1 MFAVGWGANQF
12 VPLLIV
18 YRHTLKLDD
27 AALASIF
34 GVYAAGLAPGF
45 LLGGPASD
53 RLGRRTLV
61 VAFTALSAAASGVLA
76 TGVWSPVGLYAG
88 RLLIGVCSGVV
99 FAVGSS
105 WIKELSDAASGSA
118 ATRASIT
125 LSSAFAAGPLLAGVL
140 AQWAPFPAVL
150 PYGVQAALALA
161 AVSLAL
167 GAPETRPALPH
178 GGRRGMRMAGRERG
192 PFLGATLSVAP
203 WVFVCATIAFAVLP
217 GRLPRVAGGDSPLL
231 SGLLTA
237 LALVVGALVQQVA
250 RGLAARPNLGLS
262 TGLGTATLGL
272 VLGAAGAATGA
283 TPLVVTAIVALG
295 AAYGL
300 LLVTGLAEVV
310 RVANPRALGGM
321 VAWYYA
327 VAYLGI
333 AAPYVIAVLA
343 VPLGYPRVLAGSGA
357 AAGMSL
363 AGNLAYRR
371 RLSAR
376 KEVCA

>member
-18 YRHTLKLDD
+18 YRHTLRLDD

-53 RLGRRTLV
+53 RLGRRPLV
-61 VAFTALSAAASGVLA
+61 VAFTSLSAFASGVLA
-76 TGVWSPVGLYAG
+76 TGVWSPAGLYAG
-88 RLLIGVCSGVV
+88 RLLIGVCAGIV

-105 WIKELSDAASGSA
+105 WVKELSHAGSGAAA
-118 ATRASIT
+118 RRASIT
-125 LSSAFAAGPLLAGVL
+125 LSSAFAAGPLCAGVF
-140 AQWAPFPAVL
+140 AEWVPFPAVL
-150 PYGVQAALALA
+150 PYGVQAALALV
-161 AVSLAL
+161 AVLLAL
-167 GAPETRPALPH
+167 GAPETRPAQLTGDRMGMPM
-178 GGRRGMRMAGRERG
+178 GGRVGG

-203 WVFVCATIAFAVLP
+203 WVFVCATTAFAVLP
-217 GRLPRVAGGDSPLL
+217 GRLPRVAGGDSALL

-250 RGLAARPNLGLS
+250 HGLAARPNLGLS
-262 TGLGTATLGL
+262 TGLGGAMLGL
-272 VLGAAGAATGA
+272 ALGAAGAATGA
-283 TPLVVTAIVALG
+283 TPLMVTAIVALG

-310 RVANPRALGGM
+310 RVADPRTLGGM

-333 AAPYVIAVLA
+333 AAPYVIAGLA
-343 VPLGYPRVLAGSGA
+343 VALGYPRVLAAAGA

-371 RLSAR
+371 RLSSR